1 MEKVCFGLIT
11 GAVKPAANI
20 SPEKAGI
27 EQNEKRKP
35 KLTLSLLQKEKSHN
49 IWPKYSFSFQYIVYF
64 TSISC
69 GNCESRGDGLDN
81 LFNFMPLVHFTF
93 REGGNPQWEFV

>member
-35 KLTLSLLQKEKSHN
+35 KLTLSLLQKEKSHK
-49 IWPKYSFSFQYIVYF
+49 IWPKNKYIVYF
-64 TSISC
+64 TSISF
-69 GNCESRGDGLDN
+69 GNGGSRGDGLDN

-93 REGGNPQWEFV
+93 REEGNPQWEFR

>member
-49 IWPKYSFSFQYIVYF
+49 EFLRYSHTTFDNYQSKQIPKQ
-64 TSISC
+64 
-69 GNCESRGDGLDN
+69 
-81 LFNFMPLVHFTF
+81 
-93 REGGNPQWEFV
+93 EGRPITLKGGFLN

>member
-49 IWPKYSFSFQYIVYF
+49 IWPKNSCCIYCIF
-64 TSISC
+64 TSISF
-69 GNCESRGDGLDN
+69 GNGGSRGDGLDN

-93 REGGNPQWEFV
+93 REGGNSQREFR

>member
-35 KLTLSLLQKEKSHN
+35 KLTLSLLQRKRVTTFGLKIN
-49 IWPKYSFSFQYIVYF
+49 VVYIVYF
-64 TSISC
+64 INISSKN
-69 GNCESRGDGLDN
+69 GGSRGDGLDN

-93 REGGNPQWEFV
+93 REGGNHQWEFG

>member
-49 IWPKYSFSFQYIVYF
+49 IWPRNKYCIYIVYL
-64 TSISC
+64 TSISV
-69 GNCESRGDGLDN
+69 GNGGSRGDGLDD

-93 REGGNPQWEFV
+93 RERGNPQWEFR

>member
-49 IWPKYSFSFQYIVYF
+49 IWPKN
-64 TSISC
+64 SC
-69 GNCESRGDGLDN
+69 CIYRIFYKHKLRERWES
-81 LFNFMPLVHFTF
+81 
-93 REGGNPQWEFV
+93 GGWVRQFV

>member
-35 KLTLSLLQKEKSHN
+35 KLTLSLLQRVTTFGLKIN
-49 IWPKYSFSFQYIVYF
+49 IVY
-64 TSISC
+64 I
-69 GNCESRGDGLDN
+69 LYI
-81 LFNFMPLVHFTF
+81 L
-93 REGGNPQWEFV
+93 QA

>member
-49 IWPKYSFSFQYIVYF
+49 IWPKNKYCIFYKHKLQERWKSGRWVRQ
-64 TSISC
+64 
-69 GNCESRGDGLDN
+69 
-81 LFNFMPLVHFTF
+81 
-93 REGGNPQWEFV
+93 FV

>member
-35 KLTLSLLQKEKSHN
+35 KLTLSLLKRVTTFGLKIN
-49 IWPKYSFSFQYIVYF
+49 VVYIVYF
-64 TSISC
+64 TSISF
-69 GNCESRGDGLDN
+69 GKGGSRGDGLDN

-93 REGGNPQWEFV
+93 REGGNPQWEFR

>member
-35 KLTLSLLQKEKSHN
+35 KLTLSLLQKENGHN
-49 IWPKYSFSFQYIVYF
+49 IGPKNKYCIHIACYQSKKPVSF
-64 TSISC
+64 
-69 GNCESRGDGLDN
+69 
-81 LFNFMPLVHFTF
+81 
-93 REGGNPQWEFV
+93 

>member
-49 IWPKYSFSFQYIVYF
+49 IWPEKHVVYIVYF
-64 TSISC
+64 TSISFRN
-69 GNCESRGDGLDN
+69 GGSRGDGLDN
-81 LFNFMPLVHFTF
+81 LFNFMSLVHFTF
-93 REGGNPQWEFV
+93 REGGNPQREF